1 MKCQRCS
8 AELPA
13 QSRFCLRC
21 GAPIDNPAINP
32 TGYTAAP
39 VTAST
44 PARNRVLL
52 FVLVFL
58 AIAAAAAG
66 TYVAR
71 GLVQK
76 RGDTVSGALVQAPA
90 QQASAPLV
98 QAPAEPIHTPV
109 VRASEPAAPRPVD
122 IEDYL
127 AFLKQIEQ
135 EKQILIRKQLKNALV
150 MLAQAK
156 ALSATIEE
164 EHYDQAFGNLTQGMS
179 YNANE
184 WEALTRKFVE
194 RIPPASCIDLRNKYL
209 DQLSKVQAMILEV
222 NDALNKVQS
231 DPARALDILT
241 QMQGR
246 ASAEADEAIFK
257 ADQALADV
265 CDRYKIRKDFDIKGD
280 SPSASMFR

>member
-21 GAPIDNPAINP
+21 GTPVNNPASIS
-32 TGYTAAP
+32 TGYAAAP
-39 VTAST
+39 VAATVPS
-44 PARNRVLL
+44 RNRVLL
-52 FVLVFL
+52 FVLVLL
-58 AIAAAAAG
+58 AVAVAAAG

-76 RGDTVSGALVQAPA
+76 RGDSASGALVQAPA
-90 QQASAPLV
+90 QQTSAPLV
-98 QAPAEPIHTPV
+98 QAPAEPINAPV
-109 VRASEPAAPRPVD
+109 VQAPGPAAPRPVD

-135 EKQILIRKQLKNALV
+135 EKQVLIRKQLKGALL

-164 EHYDQAFGNLTQGMS
+164 QEYNQTFGNLTQGMS
-179 YNANE
+179 YNAEE

-194 RIPPASCIDLRNKYL
+194 RTPPASCVDLRNKYL
-209 DQLSKVQAMILEV
+209 DQLGKVQAMILEV

-246 ASAEADEAIFK
+246 ASAEADEAILK